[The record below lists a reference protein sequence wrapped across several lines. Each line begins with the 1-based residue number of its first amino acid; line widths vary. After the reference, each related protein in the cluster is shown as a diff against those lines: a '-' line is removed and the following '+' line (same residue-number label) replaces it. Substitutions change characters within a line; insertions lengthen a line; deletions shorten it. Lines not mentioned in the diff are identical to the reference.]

1 MLQVILDLDHAKE
14 MQQKWNSVKTTWI
27 MVHQRKRMSQSGFI
41 GSFDLIQAISDQGN
55 GVKIE

>member
-41 GSFDLIQAISDQGN
+41 GSFDLIQAILDH
-55 GVKIE
+55 